1 MTLATVLLVEDD
13 GPTRERLSRA
23 VRECAGLSLVAA
35 CGDVSSGRQVLD
47 SERPD
52 VLLTDLELPDGSGID
67 LIRAA
72 RETSLHTQCMAVT
85 VFGDERTVLA
95 AIEAGASG
103 YLLKDGTSEDIGRAV
118 QQLLE
123 GGSPISPTIARH
135 LLRRFR
141 EPEEADRPQAAPAA
155 AIPDAS
161 DDVELT
167 AREREVLDLIAK
179 GFSFPEIA
187 ELLAISAHT
196 VTTHVRHIYGKLE
209 VRSKSEAV
217 YEAVNRGLIDLGR

>member
-23 VRECAGLSLVAA
+23 VRECTGLSLVAA
-35 CGDVSSGRQVLD
+35 CADVSSGRQVLD

-85 VFGDERTVLA
+85 VFGDERTVLS

-103 YLLKDGTSEDIGRAV
+103 YLLKDGTSEDI
-118 QQLLE
+118 
-123 GGSPISPTIARH
+123 
-135 LLRRFR
+135 
-141 EPEEADRPQAAPAA
+141 
-155 AIPDAS
+155 
-161 DDVELT
+161 
-167 AREREVLDLIAK
+167 
-179 GFSFPEIA
+179 
-187 ELLAISAHT
+187 
-196 VTTHVRHIYGKLE
+196 
-209 VRSKSEAV
+209 
-217 YEAVNRGLIDLGR
+217 

>member
-1 MTLATVLLVEDD
+1 MTPATVLLVEDD
-13 GPTRERLSRA
+13 APTRERLARA
-23 VRECAGLSLVAA
+23 VRECGDLSLVAA
-35 CGDVSSGRQVLD
+35 CADFSSGREALESQ
-47 SERPD
+47 SPD
-52 VLLTDLELPDGSGID
+52 VLLTDLELPDGSGLE

-72 RETSLHTQCMAVT
+72 REANHGTQCMAVT
-85 VFGDERTVLA
+85 VFGDERTVLS

-103 YLLKDGTSEDIGRAV
+103 YLLKDGTSEDVGRAV
-118 QQLLE
+118 QQLLA
-123 GGSPISPTIARH
+123 GGSPMSPSIARH

-141 EPEEADRPQAAPAA
+141 EPPAGDSPREAPAA
-155 AIPDAS
+155 SSPELS
-161 DDVELT
+161 EGVELT
-167 AREREVLDLIAK
+167 GREREVLDLIAK

-217 YEAVNRGLIDLGR
+217 YEAVNRGLIDLKG